1 MGSGVKPCRDLCA
14 QPTARG
20 YPQRAVV
27 FDWDG
32 SRGRIFFF
40 FRVVC
45 FKIRALILATKD
57 KSKAQLYLQ
66 KPCPVNKLALMER
79 AG

>member
-14 QPTARG
+14 QPTAQG

-40 FRVVC
+40 LGLFV
-45 FKIRALILATKD
+45 L
-57 KSKAQLYLQ
+57 KS
-66 KPCPVNKLALMER
+66 EH
-79 AG
+79 